1 MYKFCCYDNDIS
13 RKPVGGKI
21 CTTLSIVF
29 KQRNT
34 MFLKGRIQ
42 DNIHV
47 HVHLYSVAMLVP

>member
-13 RKPVGGKI
+13 RKPVGGII
-21 CTTLSIVF
+21 CTTSSIVF

-47 HVHLYSVAMLVP
+47 HLYSVAMLVP

>member
-21 CTTLSIVF
+21 CTTSSIVF

-34 MFLKGRIQ
+34 MFLK

-47 HVHLYSVAMLVP
+47 HSYSVAMLVP